1 MKKLVFTKKA
11 LVTGEG
17 ALEYLKEIPY
27 SKAAVITGGASMQRT
42 GVLARIRE
50 LMNGTD
56 ENFAV
61 FSGIK
66 KNPTIGQVEEGVEF
80 LKREKPDVVLAVGG
94 GSSIDA
100 AKAMLLFY
108 EYPELNFGNIF
119 QTSLE
124 DKTLK
129 TLLIAIPSTS
139 GTASEI
145 THVSVITSEK
155 DEYKYAI
162 KAECIRP
169 DVAII
174 DGTLPATL
182 PADVAAETGMDALT
196 HALESYINKGGN
208 DFTDALAKEA
218 VEGLLEWLPVSVK
231 TGDIRAR
238 EKVHNLQCMAG
249 MAFSNSA
256 LGMVHGVAHALGGKY
271 NMAHGLANA
280 IVLPYSMYYNKKDA
294 EAAAKYEKLSRAIGR
309 DIITAVEELK
319 EILGIPGTLKD
330 AGIAEEV
337 YRADYGFLVE
347 YSMKGAT
354 AANAREV
361 SVEDME
367 KFLDCVYYGEEVDF

>member
-17 ALEYLKEIPY
+17 ALDYLKEISY
-27 SKAAVITGGASMQRT
+27 TKAAVITGGTSMQRT
-42 GVLARIRE
+42 GVLDRIRK
-50 LMNGTD
+50 LMKGRD
-56 ENFAV
+56 ENFVV
-61 FSGIK
+61 FSGIR
-66 KNPTIGQVEEGVEF
+66 KNPTTEQVEEGAEF
-80 LKREKPDVVLAVGG
+80 LRKEKPDVVIAVGG

-108 EYPELNFGNIF
+108 EYPELNFGNVF
-119 QTSLE
+119 QTNLE
-124 DKTLK
+124 ELTLN

-139 GTASEI
+139 GTASEV

-155 DEYKYAI
+155 DEYKYAL
-162 KAECIRP
+162 KTECIRP

-174 DGTLPATL
+174 DGSLPATL
-182 PADVAAETGMDALT
+182 PAEIAAETGMDALT
-196 HALESYINKGGN
+196 HALESYINRGGN

-218 VEGLLEWLPVSVK
+218 AEGLLEWLPLSVI
-231 TGDIRAR
+231 TGDSGAR
-238 EKVHNLQCMAG
+238 EKVHNFQCMAG

-280 IVLPYSMYYNKKDA
+280 IVLPYSMYYNRKD
-294 EAAAKYEKLSRAIGR
+294 ETVAAKYERLSKAIGQ
-309 DIITAVEELK
+309 DIIGAVEELK
-319 EILGIPGTLKD
+319 GLLGIPAALKD
-330 AGIAEEV
+330 AGITEEV

-354 AANAREV
+354 PANARRV
-361 SVEDME
+361 SREDME
-367 KFLDCVYYGEEVDF
+367 KFLDCVYYGREVDF